1 MNLGSKTLPN
11 MLSRITSNNIHY
23 EYDNTWHDGNGHSH
37 VRASLSSPSI
47 TIPFKNG
54 HLDLGL
60 WQQIVFLA
68 MDKRPREC
76 KIMLDAFKSDLI
88 VRIQRYEYLS

>member
-1 MNLGSKTLPN
+1 
-11 MLSRITSNNIHY
+11 MLSRITPNNIQY
-23 EYDNTWHDGNGHSH
+23 EHDNTWHNRNEHSH

-60 WQQIVFLA
+60 WQQIVFLEI
-68 MDKRPREC
+68 DKRPREC
-76 KIMLDAFKSDLI
+76 KIMLDALKSDLI
-88 VRIQRYEYLS
+88 VSDSAI

>member
-1 MNLGSKTLPN
+1 
-11 MLSRITSNNIHY
+11 MLCRITPNNIQY
-23 EYDNTWHDGNGHSH
+23 EHDNTWHDGNKHSH

-47 TIPFKNG
+47 TIPSKKNG

-60 WQQIVFLA
+60 WQQIVFLE

-88 VRIQRYEYLS
+88 VSDSAI